1 MAGAVIVPHD
11 AIGNNQSRTMPTID
25 PVEELTN
32 LQLVFDGTLGRRVD
46 VRLFFEEQVW
56 PVEADPEEMALA
68 VESLCMNASDAM
80 PAGGVLT
87 ITARNV
93 RAADPHGQPR
103 DFVRISVSDTGV
115 GMRPEERVPHFE
127 AMFVPKAVPTA
138 VLRLP
143 NVYGFA
149 EQHGGHVAIAGG
161 ARGGTTV
168 TIVLPR
174 APGA

>member
-1 MAGAVIVPHD
+1 
-11 AIGNNQSRTMPTID
+11 MPTID
-25 PVEELTN
+25 PVKELTN
-32 LQLVFDGTLGRRVD
+32 MQLVFDGTLGRRVN

-56 PVEADPEEMALA
+56 PVEADAEEMALA

-80 PAGGVLT
+80 PCGGVLT

-93 RAADPHGQPR
+93 RATDPHGKPR

-127 AMFVPKAVPTA
+127 PTFSPKLVPTA

-161 ARGGTTV
+161 GRGGTTV

-174 APGA
+174 ATRQ

>member
-1 MAGAVIVPHD
+1 
-11 AIGNNQSRTMPTID
+11 MPTID
-25 PVEELTN
+25 PVTELTN
-32 LQLVFDGTLGRRVD
+32 MQLVFDGTLGRRVN
-46 VRLFFEEQVW
+46 VRLFFDQQVW

-80 PAGGVLT
+80 PGGGVLT

-93 RAADPHGQPR
+93 SATDPHGKPR

-115 GMRPEERVPHFE
+115 GMLPEERVPYFE
-127 AMFVPKAVPTA
+127 PIFSPKPVPTA

-161 ARGGTTV
+161 GRGGTTV

-174 APGA
+174 AHSDGTRQ